1 MADAGGAGAGDFVAG
16 AGRLAARRPKSA
28 ALLQRDTG
36 LYREDGDGGCMPEHR
51 QLAGENGA
59 RSRFSV
65 ALLGATAGAD
75 VFHGVDDGF
84 HVEKTLQW
92 LHVDRAVMHS
102 PK

>member
-1 MADAGGAGAGDFVAG
+1 MADP
-16 AGRLAARRPKSA
+16 RRPSAWDFLAGLRRMADRRSESA
-28 ALLQRDTG
+28 AVLQSDTG
-36 LYREDGDGGCMPEHR
+36 LCREDGDGGCMPEHR
-51 QLAGENGA
+51 QLAGESGS